1 MNFLDFGQFVELEQL
16 TRHRPARGVHMDKS
30 QQWSADLGAVEQ
42 CRRRADHALL
52 RQSLGPLVYC
62 RRREMQKTAEFGCGS
77 NPPQADLTAFGRFF
91 RSYLSLYNY
100 RWYLDLESGERKYD
114 ELEKKIATFPTV
126 ASPAIT
132 LEGDVNGA
140 PHADP
145 SVYAKEYVGR
155 YEHRNI
161 AGGIGHNLPQ
171 EAPEAFAQAV
181 IGVDEG

>member
-1 MNFLDFGQFVELEQL
+1 
-16 TRHRPARGVHMDKS
+16 
-30 QQWSADLGAVEQ
+30 
-42 CRRRADHALL
+42 
-52 RQSLGPLVYC
+52 
-62 RRREMQKTAEFGCGS
+62 
-77 NPPQADLTAFGRFF
+77 
-91 RSYLSLYNY
+91 
-100 RWYLDLESGERKYD
+100 LDLESGERKYD